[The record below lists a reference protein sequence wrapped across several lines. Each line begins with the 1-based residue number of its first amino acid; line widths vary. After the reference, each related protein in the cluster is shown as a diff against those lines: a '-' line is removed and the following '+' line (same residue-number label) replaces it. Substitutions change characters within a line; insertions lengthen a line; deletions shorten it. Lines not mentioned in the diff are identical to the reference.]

1 MINALFPYLR
11 RIRRMRSD
19 IFRAFRFARASLVAA
34 LAFLLSLII
43 LSSLL
48 SCSPK
53 RTVVVTLHSD
63 SVAAAHRLL
72 AGSRLS
78 ADTVVFRD
86 SVIIDRSR
94 DTISR
99 TFVRWRDRVSVRH
112 DTLRIESHD
121 TIRIRLNASSSGGI
135 EAAQR
140 RRRLRKGVIHGN
152 SDSDLSRHRS
162 GPLPRKVAPEV
173 TIHPFLFEVTLYF
186 RNFACEKFHMM
197 SMVVC

>member
-121 TIRIRLNASSSGGI
+121 TVRIRTPTPPAP
-135 EAAQR
+135 EAL
-140 RRRLRKGVIHGN
+140 RRLSGDGDSGRVSSTAILILISAVIAAALCLVKSLRK
-152 SDSDLSRHRS
+152 
-162 GPLPRKVAPEV
+162 
-173 TIHPFLFEVTLYF
+173 
-186 RNFACEKFHMM
+186 
-197 SMVVC
+197 